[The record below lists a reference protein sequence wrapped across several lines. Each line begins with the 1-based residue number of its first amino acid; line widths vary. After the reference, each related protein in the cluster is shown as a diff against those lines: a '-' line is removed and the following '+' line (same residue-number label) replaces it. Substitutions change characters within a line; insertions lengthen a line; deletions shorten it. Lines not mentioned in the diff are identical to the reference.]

1 MKILFCVI
9 LKSYQLIMKGC
20 VKWHL
25 STISMGYVINKSWSS
40 LLREEFSKDY
50 YKKIMS
56 LLNEEYSNKSIFPPR
71 KNVFEALNITNYE
84 DVKVVILGQ
93 DPYHGPN
100 QAHGLSFSVLP
111 GTKLPPSLVNIF
123 KELSDDCQ
131 IDMPTTGYL
140 TPWAKQG
147 VLLLNTVLTVEKS
160 KAHSHKNK
168 GWENFTNC
176 IIKSLNNKENPI
188 IFVLW
193 GKPAQQKKQLINQ
206 DKHIIIEAPHPSP
219 LSAYRGF
226 FGSKPF
232 SNINLSLEKTGQTPI
247 DWALS

>member
-1 MKILFCVI
+1 MFATLIQSDWKDI
-9 LKSYQLIMKGC
+9 LKDEL
-20 VKWHL
+20 
-25 STISMGYVINKSWSS
+25 
-40 LLREEFSKDY
+40 EKDY
-50 YKKIMS
+50 VKKLESFLEI
-56 LLNEEYSNKSIFPPR
+56 EYQTKTIFPQ
-71 KNVFEALNITNYE
+71 KKDIFSALNNTPYS
-84 DVKVVILGQ
+84 DTKVVILGQ
-93 DPYHGPN
+93 DPYHGEN

-123 KELSDDCQ
+123 KELSSDCD
-131 IDMPTTGYL
+131 IVVPNSGYL
-140 TPWAKQG
+140 MPWSKQS
-147 VLLLNTVLTVEKS
+147 VLLLNTVLTVEKG

-176 IIKSLNNKENPI
+176 IIKSLNEKEQPI

-193 GKPAQQKKQLINQ
+193 GKPAQEKKELIDL

-232 SNINLSLEKTGQTPI
+232 SKTNEYLIKTGQKPI
-247 DWALS
+247 DWSLP